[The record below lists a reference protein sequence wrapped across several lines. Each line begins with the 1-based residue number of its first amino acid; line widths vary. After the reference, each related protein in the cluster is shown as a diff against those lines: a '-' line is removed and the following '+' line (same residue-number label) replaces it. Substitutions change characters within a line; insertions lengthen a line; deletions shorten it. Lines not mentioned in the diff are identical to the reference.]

1 MRSDL
6 SRRPFVFLTVAF
18 LLSLPLPGVCEARV
32 VRFVIEQRELFAGG
46 VEWGASGAYERLR
59 GTAYMA
65 VAPSNPLNA
74 VIVDLDKAPRNAEGM
89 VEFSTPFF
97 ILKPVDMARSNHRMY
112 YTVNNRGNN
121 PGGLI
126 AAQTAAQVGS
136 SDVYLRMGYTIVDAG
151 WEGDVVPTA
160 TRLAPNLPIAT
171 QADGS
176 PIVGPMRVEYSDR
189 TIPLAGTFTFNLKGN
204 AAFTSYE
211 TADTNTAHSTFTV
224 RESVD
229 APKAP
234 IPPDRWAFGRCPT
247 GQASLVPTTF
257 DICYFDGFRNDRLYE
272 LIYPAKNPIVMGL
285 GHATTRDVASFLRYK
300 THDDAGNPNPLGP
313 SPGHAG
319 ITRAYATGASQS
331 GGYLRDFIYLGF
343 NEDESHRKVFDGI
356 IPTIAGTDR
365 VFINVRFADPD
376 IYSEQDDRHDFLQSS
391 YPPFTYAVTTDPIS
405 GIRDGVMKRPET
417 DPLVFQID
425 SSSEFWQLRG
435 SLNVVD
441 GLGKPV
447 PIPDNVRLYFNSSTA
462 HGNVTVGLR
471 TPPPGQNPLCE
482 HPTPSGAIAETQRA
496 LLVAMDEW
504 ADRGIEPPKSN
515 YPSVKGT
522 LVSLDEARGV
532 FPKVPGVDFPTVL
545 NEYELLDFGPEFASH
560 GGVLTLQPPRLGP
573 SSKER
578 PSPTSC
584 GSRQAPSIGPS
595 TRRQSSTTRR
605 CRDRICRTTEIRAG
619 TDGSST
625 PSDAAAGTTSRAP
638 APGACWAPQ
647 RHAVSLCPAG
657 CALPFEQLGRD
668 RDARAVAAEDGHPG
682 YSSRDPAGSV
692 RQRDRRGPPTAHQ
705 RPDRPVCADGLHQFA
720 GPTRRAYLPVGRNY
734 RLLEQYRRGTDAT
747 DRPVA
752 RAFAEGALWEPREVR
767 VRVCACDA

>member
-1 MRSDL
+1 MRSHL
-6 SRRPFVFLTVAF
+6 SRRPLVLLSVAF
-18 LLSLPLPGVCEARV
+18 LLSVPVPGVSEARV
-32 VRFVIEQRELFAGG
+32 VRLVIEQRELFAGG
-46 VEWGASGAYERLR
+46 VEWGASRAYERLR
-59 GTAYMA
+59 GTAYLE
-65 VAPSNPLNA
+65 VDPSNPLNA
-74 VIVDLDKAPRNAEGM
+74 VIVDLDKAPRNAQGM

-97 ILKPVDMARSNHRMY
+97 ILKPVDMARGNHRIY

-151 WEGDVVPTA
+151 WEGDVVPTP
-160 TRLAPNLPIAT
+160 TRLAANLPIAT
-171 QADGS
+171 QPDGS
-176 PIVGPMRVEYSDR
+176 PIVGLMRVEYSDR
-189 TIPLAGTFTFNLKGN
+189 TIPLAGTFTFTLKGN

-224 RESVD
+224 RESVN
-229 APKAP
+229 APKRP

-257 DICYFDGFRNDRLYE
+257 DIGYFDGFRNDRLYE

-285 GHATTRDVASFLRYK
+285 GHATTRDVASFLRYE
-300 THDDAGNPNPLGP
+300 THDDARNPNPLGP
-313 SPGHAG
+313 SPGHVG
-319 ITRAYATGASQS
+319 ITRAYATGASQT

-343 NEDESHRKVFDGI
+343 NEDETHRKVFDGI

-405 GIRDGVMKRPET
+405 GIHDGVMKRPAT

-447 PIPDNVRLYFNSSTA
+447 PIPDNVRLYINSSTA
-462 HGNVTVGLR
+462 HGNLTAGLR
-471 TPPPGQNPLCE
+471 TPPPGQNALCE

-504 ADRGIEPPKSN
+504 ADQGIEPPKSN
-515 YPSVKGT
+515 YPNGKGT
-522 LVSLDEARGV
+522 LVSLDEARGA
-532 FPKVPGVDFPTVL
+532 FPDIPGVDFPTVL
-545 NEYELLDFGPEFASH
+545 NEYELLDFGPEFGSH

-573 SSKER
+573 SYRLFVPKTDKDGLDIAGIR
-578 PSPTSC
+578 PIQIRVPL
-584 GSRQAPSIGPS
+584 G
-595 TRRQSSTTRR
+595 TT
-605 CRDRICRTTEIRAG
+605 TGWNIRAPG
-619 TDGSST
+619 HRPPDLCRLTGSFFPFAETKGERLANGDPRKSLEERYKDHEGFVKAVRKAAKELVHERFLLQE
-625 PSDAAAGTTSRAP
+625 DAD
-638 APGACWAPQ
+638 
-647 RHAVSLCPAG
+647 SLIS
-657 CALPFEQLGRD
+657 
-668 RDARAVAAEDGHPG
+668 AAEASDVL
-682 YSSRDPAGSV
+682 R
-692 RQRDRRGPPTAHQ
+692 
-705 RPDRPVCADGLHQFA
+705 
-720 GPTRRAYLPVGRNY
+720 
-734 RLLEQYRRGTDAT
+734 
-747 DRPVA
+747 
-752 RAFAEGALWEPREVR
+752 
-767 VRVCACDA
+767 